1 MAEMATIQLKGKQR
15 AAMLLMSLD
24 APTAGEL
31 LKGMEP
37 QTVQELALELA
48 YLDAS
53 GYRESKESFELARDF
68 YNYLREGDTF
78 QFKMF
83 LDEMLRNAVGVE
95 KAQQIQRE
103 IGDLLRRRDPFMPI
117 RSVDPKVLAKV
128 LENEHPQAIGV
139 VLSELDAKKSSE
151 VLSMLAEGVRLSVIN
166 RMTSRETVGIEAK
179 LRIAKMVSDRLKA
192 QMGAAAA
199 GAAQPAAEQSLRK
212 VAVILRNLSK
222 ELRDGLLGAI
232 KEKDASACD
241 KVAELM
247 IIWEDIPLVA
257 DRSLQQ
263 GLRGIDARK
272 LALALNNAEA
282 AIKQKIRA
290 NISERAGAMVDEETS
305 LMAAPKKEDIAA
317 AREEIVKI
325 LREMNIKGELM
336 FVEG

>member
-1 MAEMATIQLKGKQR
+1 MAEATIQLKGKQK
-15 AAMLLMSLD
+15 AAMLLMGLD

-31 LKGMEP
+31 LKGMDSKA
-37 QTVQELALELA
+37 VQELALELA

-53 GYRESKESFELARDF
+53 GYRDSKESIELAIDF
-68 YNYLREGDTF
+68 CNYLRGGDTF
-78 QFKMF
+78 QFKTF
-83 LDEMLRNAVGVE
+83 LDEMLKSAVGGE

-103 IGDLLRRRDPFMPI
+103 ISDLLHRRDPFMPI
-117 RSVDPKVLAKV
+117 RSVDPKMLSKA

-151 VLSMLAEGVRLSVIN
+151 VLSLLGAGVRLSVIS
-166 RMTSRETVGIEAK
+166 RMTSKEPVGIEAK
-179 LRIAKMVSDRLKA
+179 LRIAKMVSEHLKA
-192 QMGAAAA
+192 LMGAAAA

-232 KEKDASACD
+232 KEKDSGAAD

-247 IIWEDIPLVA
+247 IIWEDIPFVT

-263 GLRGIDARK
+263 ALRGIDAKK
-272 LALALNNAEA
+272 LALALNNADA
-282 AIKQKIRA
+282 TIKQKIRS
-290 NISERAGAMVDEETS
+290 NISERANAMVDEETS
-305 LMAAPKKEDIAA
+305 LMAAPKKEDTAA

-325 LREMNIKGELM
+325 IREMNIKGELM